1 VDVPGRIVDALRR
14 YGQDAARLGEAF
26 ATRNALLPADL
37 RALVAIMQAERSG
50 APLTPGR
57 LRDILRL
64 SSGGTTVV
72 VDRLER
78 NGHVERSRDHPDHR
92 VVHLRQT
99 PTGARTGESFFAPLV
114 SRTRTVIAEFT
125 PEEQAAIARFLER
138 AAAELREH
146 LDELEAGA

>member
-1 VDVPGRIVDALRR
+1 MDVAWRIVDALRR
-14 YGQDAARLGEAF
+14 YGQDAARLGQAF

-50 APLTPGR
+50 TPLTPGR

-99 PTGARTGESFFAPLV
+99 PTGTRTAESFFAPLA
-114 SRTRTVIAEFT
+114 SRTRGVIAEFT
-125 PEEQAAIARFLER
+125 PQEQETIARFLER
-138 AAAELREH
+138 AAAELRDH
-146 LDELEAGA
+146 LEDLESGR